1 MYFFKLENAK
11 TLKNFE
17 LDVDPM
23 FLVIL
28 CMTDTMHGAA
38 NKMRSAA
45 KTKPGVANMM
55 HGVTDVMHVSCGG

>member
-1 MYFFKLENAK
+1 MPKH
-11 TLKNFE
+11 LKNFE

-28 CMTDTMHGAA
+28 CMADTMHGAA

-45 KTKPGVANMM
+45 KTIPGAANMM
-55 HGVTDVMHVSCGG
+55 RGATNIMHVSCGG

>member
-1 MYFFKLENAK
+1 MPKHF
-11 TLKNFE
+11 KNFE

-45 KTKPGVANMM
+45 KTIPGAANMIR
-55 HGVTDVMHVSCGG
+55 GATDIMHVSCGG